1 MLVSLHKKF
10 SVKFS
15 STKTLKGKS
24 ASYWTQNKSNW
35 KIRRPTKSDLMLKAW
50 HFLSD
55 SYSSLIKDFGCQGN
69 VKHERRRWEDRLTA
83 LRYFTLYDIMTS
95 LYWHYI
101 DIVWH
106 CMTSQAVLPYTWHWH
121 HLYLPDAGSWSG
133 ENRVRYIVHGTIAEH
148 QKMICS
154 PWVEP
159 QRHWEGLILQIKWN
173 HATSQF

>member
-1 MLVSLHKKF
+1 MLVSLLKKF

-83 LRYFTLYDIMTS
+83 LRYFILYDIIILT
-95 LYWHYI
+95 LYWHCLTLLVY
-101 DIVWH
+101 DI
-106 CMTSQAVLPYTWHWH
+106 TLQAVLAYTWHWH

-133 ENRVRYIVHGTIAEH
+133 ENRVRYIVHDTI
-148 QKMICS
+148 I
-154 PWVEP
+154 
-159 QRHWEGLILQIKWN
+159 
-173 HATSQF
+173 